1 MQTSRAS
8 ASSEE
13 TGKNSLGVRILGEE
27 GEHADT
33 NANNGGYEKDQR
45 GPL

>member
-1 MQTSRAS
+1 MQTFRAG

-13 TGKNSLGVRILGEE
+13 TGKDGLGVRILGEE

-33 NANNGGYEKDQR
+33 DANNGGYEQDQR